1 MGTRKNDKTV
11 FGVRARDS
19 GSRDEEALERSVR
32 SQRKFSLTEAIG
44 RMGGSGLI
52 KGESPVDRKRQAEA
66 AIDTLL
72 ERYLVDAEGAMRRV
86 LSRRVSESRRL
97 IESSY
102 TDPRSALSGYCERL
116 LDAESRLE
124 EFVTE
129 VDAEWGRM
137 YLERPYFQQP
147 GQQPHPD
154 DPYTFSSVRDSLSR
168 LLERLAKIP
177 GSE

>member
-1 MGTRKNDKTV
+1 MG
-11 FGVRARDS
+11 AR
-19 GSRDEEALERSVR
+19 GSKKRDEEAIERTVR
-32 SQRKFSLTEAIG
+32 SQRKFSLSEAIG

-66 AIDTLL
+66 GIDNLL
-72 ERYLVDAEGAMRRV
+72 ERHLVDAEGAMRRV
-86 LSRRVSESRRL
+86 LSRRVAESRHL

-102 TDPRSALSGYCERL
+102 TDPRSALGDYCAQL

-137 YLERPYFQQP
+137 YLEQPYFQQP
-147 GQQPHPD
+147 GQPPHPD

-168 LLERLAKIP
+168 LLEQLAITT
-177 GSE
+177 GSG